1 MSETT
6 ADKISTSTVKEN
18 GPTSRTLAIEV
29 SAETIA
35 ARLGES
41 FDALL
46 TEVALPGFRKGH
58 APKQLVE
65 KRFGDRIR
73 EEAKGQLVSTAYS
86 EAIDEH
92 GLKVVGDPVAEQ
104 LDLVEIVDGEPLRF
118 EVEVE
123 VRPEFDMPELDG
135 LELKRPVDEVTDDLI
150 DAEAEKLCLAEGDL
164 EERESAEPGDYIT
177 GRGVMK
183 AGDTVIHDIE
193 GAVVQI
199 PKDKSEG
206 MILGVLVGDL
216 QEQLGAPKPGETVSV
231 STTGPEN
238 HENEAARG
246 AELAVTFDV
255 ETVARI
261 IPAELAAIAER
272 VGMEDEA
279 ALREALRGQ
288 MEQKLE
294 SDRGVLLRQQVAKY
308 LLEKVQFDLPK
319 RLTARQA
326 SSVLERR
333 RAELMYRGMDAA
345 QIEENIARLR
355 AASATEAVRELK
367 LLFIL
372 SRVAEAKEVS
382 VAEAEL
388 NGAIV
393 SMARRQNQRPEA
405 LRDQLIKSGQINT
418 IYQQMMEHKALDA
431 IVASAK
437 IDDVTAEEW
446 NEYAKSLNEAGVTA
460 GESGSSS

>member
-1 MSETT
+1 MSDIAAE
-6 ADKISTSTVKEN
+6 KISKSTVKEN
-18 GPTSRTLAIEV
+18 GPPSRTLAIEV
-29 SAETIA
+29 PAETIA
-35 ARLGES
+35 TRLGES

-46 TEVALPGFRKGH
+46 TEVAMPGFRKGH

-73 EEAKGQLVSTAYS
+73 DEAKGQLVSTAYS
-86 EAIDEH
+86 EAIEEH

-104 LDLVEIVDGEPLRF
+104 LDLVEIVDGEPLKF

-123 VRPEFDMPELDG
+123 VRPEFDMPEVEG
-135 LELKRPVDEVTDDLI
+135 LELKRPVDEVTDELI
-150 DAEAEKLCLAEGDL
+150 DAEAQKLCLAEGEL
-164 EERESAEPGDYIT
+164 EEREVAEPGDYIT
-177 GRGVMK
+177 GRGTMK
-183 AGDTVIHDIE
+183 AGDEVIHDIE
-193 GAVVQI
+193 GAVVQL
-199 PKDKSEG
+199 PKDKDEG
-206 MILGVLVGDL
+206 MILGVLVSDL
-216 QEQLGAPKPGETVSV
+216 KKQLGSPKPGDSVSV
-231 STTGPEN
+231 STKGPEN

-246 AELAVTFDV
+246 ADLTVTFGV

-261 IPAELAAIAER
+261 IPAELSTIAKR
-272 VGMEDEA
+272 VGIEDEA

-294 SDRGVLLRQQVAKY
+294 NDRGVLLRQQVAKY
-308 LLEKVQFDLPK
+308 LLENVQFELPK

-382 VAEAEL
+382 VSEAEL

-393 SMARRQNQRPEA
+393 GMARRQNQRPEA
-405 LRDQLIKSGQINT
+405 LRDHLIKSGQINT

-437 IDDVTAEEW
+437 IDDVTADEW
-446 NEYAKSLNEAGVTA
+446 NEYAKLLNEAGVTA
-460 GESGSSS
+460 GEGPSN

>member
-1 MSETT
+1 MSDIAAE
-6 ADKISTSTVKEN
+6 KISKSTVKEN

-29 SAETIA
+29 PAETIA
-35 ARLGES
+35 TRLGES

-73 EEAKGQLVSTAYS
+73 DEAKGQLVSTAYS
-86 EAIDEH
+86 EAIEEH

-104 LDLVEIVDGEPLRF
+104 LDLVEIVDGEPLKF

-123 VRPEFDMPELDG
+123 VRPEFDMPEVEG
-135 LELKRPVDEVTDDLI
+135 LELKRPVDEVTDELI
-150 DAEAEKLCLAEGDL
+150 DAEAQKLCLAEGEL
-164 EERESAEPGDYIT
+164 EEREVAEPGDYIT
-177 GRGVMK
+177 GRGTMK
-183 AGDTVIHDIE
+183 AGDEVIHDIE
-193 GAVVQI
+193 GAVVQL
-199 PKDKSEG
+199 PKDKDEG
-206 MILGVLVGDL
+206 MILGVLVSDL
-216 QEQLGAPKPGETVSV
+216 KKQLGSPKPGDSVSV
-231 STTGPEN
+231 STKGPEN

-246 AELAVTFDV
+246 ADLTVTFAV

-261 IPAELAAIAER
+261 IPAELSTIAER

-294 SDRGVLLRQQVAKY
+294 NDRGVLLRQQVAKY
-308 LLEKVQFDLPK
+308 LLENVQFELPK

-382 VAEAEL
+382 VSEAEL

-393 SMARRQNQRPEA
+393 GMARRQNQRPEA
-405 LRDQLIKSGQINT
+405 LRDHLIKSGQINT

-437 IDDVTAEEW
+437 IDDVTADEW

-460 GESGSSS
+460 GEGPSN